1 MQDWSVCIGGQAG
14 EGINRAGELLARLF
28 TRMGWWAYMYYDY
41 PSLIRG
47 GHNFALVRAADRPVG
62 THRTRADYLIALNQ
76 DTLTRHEHRIG
87 PESVVIFD
95 AGRVEADGIG
105 IPVEEILAGENAPA
119 VTANTCLLGAF
130 CRAAGIPDEVRDEV
144 ISRHLPHPEVNL
156 QVARRG
162 SEASESGVPIPRK
175 PALSLPVI
183 SGAQAIG
190 LGLVR
195 GGLDL
200 YIAYP
205 MTPSSGVLHYLAD
218 EAERLS
224 VRVIHPENE
233 IAVMLMALGAACA
246 GRRTAVGTSGGGFS
260 LMSEGLSFAG
270 QAEIPAAIVLAQ
282 RPGPSTGIPT
292 YTSQADLLFAL
303 SAGQGEFSRLV
314 VAPANPAEAY
324 RWSAIGL
331 SLAWSCQVPAIILVD
346 KTLTEGLYTADLS
359 RAGEIHDHPVPSP
372 GGGPYARY
380 ALTEDGIS
388 PLATVPT
395 PDAVIKVNS
404 YTHDEDGISTEDPEM
419 AVRMAEKRVDK
430 KRTLEERLSVYPQV
444 QIDGDAGASRGVVCF
459 GSTAGAC
466 GEAAER
472 LGLRCVRPVVI
483 APFPTDEF
491 SRAVAGLEQVIVVEQ
506 NATGQLGTLL
516 AGSGMGADAAVLQDT
531 GRPWAI
537 DDLEERLRKVIAS

>member
-1 MQDWSVCIGGQAG
+1 MQEWSVCIGGQAG
-14 EGINRAGELLARLF
+14 EGINRAGELVARLF
-28 TRMGWWAYMYYDY
+28 TRMGLWAYMYYDY

-47 GHNFALVRAADRPVG
+47 GHNFALVRAADQRVG
-62 THRTRADYLIALNQ
+62 THRTHVDYLIALNQ
-76 DTLTRHEHRIG
+76 ETLTRHEHRIS
-87 PESVVIFD
+87 PESVIIFD
-95 AGRVEADGIG
+95 AGRVDADGIG
-105 IPVEEILAGENAPA
+105 IPVEEILAEERAPA

-130 CRAAGIPDEVRDEV
+130 CRAAGIPDDVRDEV
-144 ISRHLPHPEVNL
+144 ISRHLPHPEINL

-162 SEASESGVPIPRK
+162 SGASERRAPIPRK

-195 GGLDL
+195 GGLDM

-205 MTPSSGVLHYLAD
+205 MTPATGVLHYLAG
-218 EAERLS
+218 EADRLG

-233 IAVMLMALGAACA
+233 IAVMLMAAGAACA

-260 LMSEGLSFAG
+260 LMAEGLSFVG
-270 QAEIPAAIVLAQ
+270 QAEIPAVIVLAQ

-303 SAGQGEFSRLV
+303 SAGQGEFPRLV
-314 VAPANPAEAY
+314 VAPADPAEAY
-324 RWSAIGL
+324 RWSAISL

-346 KTLTEGLYTADLS
+346 KTLTEGLHTADLFGE
-359 RAGEIHDHPVPSP
+359 GEIHDHPVPSP
-372 GGGPYARY
+372 GEDVSARY
-380 ALTEDGIS
+380 ALTDDGIS

-395 PDAVIKVNS
+395 PDAVIKVTS
-404 YTHDEDGISTEDPEM
+404 YTHDEYGISTEDPAM
-419 AVRMAEKRVDK
+419 AARMAEKRVQK
-430 KRTLEERLSVYPQV
+430 GKTLQKRLSAYAQV
-444 QIDGDAGASRGVVCF
+444 HIDGNADASRGVICF

-472 LGLRCVRPVVI
+472 LGIRCVRPVVI
-483 APFPTDEF
+483 APFPGDAVL
-491 SRAVAGLEQVIVVEQ
+491 RAVGGLEQIILVEQ

-516 AGSGMGADAAVLQDT
+516 AGAGIRVDATVLQDT

-537 DDLEERLRKVIAS
+537 DDLEERLREVIAA